1 MAFLPD
7 GSVVYQQY
15 INDDPT
21 SIVSNLKNI
30 GYTTVAMHPYYA
42 TGWSRNKVYPHL
54 GYDETYFIDDFDQT
68 KILREYITDQELY
81 NKIIDRY
88 EKKSDDEKLYIMGI
102 TMQNH
107 GGYGERYDNFN
118 QEVYKIGASYT
129 DANQYLSLL
138 NESDKALEN
147 LITYFKGVD
156 VELEFTSVDA
166 DVVRGWVLSL
176 MDEGRAETTVNR
188 KLSSLR
194 SFYHYLLRQ
203 KLVAVDPVAKVVGPK
218 KKKPLPVFVR
228 DEAMSQLLDGF
239 EFPQTF
245 EGVRDKTMLE
255 VFYST
260 GMRRAELIA
269 LRDGDVD
276 FSALVIK
283 VTGKRNKQ
291 RLIPFGDRLQ
301 EALSVYL
308 QERTRFYSGECEA
321 FFIRKGGVRLS
332 PSSVN
337 YIVKRYLSKVV
348 TLKKKSPHVLRHT
361 FATSMLNHQAELEAV
376 KELLGHESLTTTE
389 VYTHTTF
396 EELKQVYEQA
406 HPRA

>member
-1 MAFLPD
+1 MLKDSFLK
-7 GSVVYQQY
+7 Y
-15 INDDPT
+15 
-21 SIVSNLKNI
+21 LLLE
-30 GYTTVAMHPYYA
+30 
-42 TGWSRNKVYPHL
+42 RNYSEKTILSYGTDL
-54 GYDETYFIDDFDQT
+54 DEF
-68 KILREYITDQELY
+68 E
-81 NKIIDRY
+81 
-88 EKKSDDEKLYIMGI
+88 
-102 TMQNH
+102 
-107 GGYGERYDNFN
+107 
-118 QEVYKIGASYT
+118 A
-129 DANQYLSLL
+129 
-138 NESDKALEN
+138 
-147 LITYFKGVD
+147 YFKGVD

-176 MDEGRAETTVNR
+176 MEEGRAETTVNR

-203 KLVAVDPVAKVVGPK
+203 KLVTVDPVAKVVGPK

-228 DEAMSQLLDGF
+228 DEVMNQLLDGF

-291 RLIPFGDRLQ
+291 RLIPFGNRLQ
-301 EALSVYL
+301 EVLSVYL
-308 QERTRFYSGECEA
+308 QERVRFYSGECEA
-321 FFIRKGGVRLS
+321 FFIRKGGARLS

-337 YIVKRYLSKVV
+337 YIVKRYLSRVV

>member
-1 MAFLPD
+1 MLKDSFLK
-7 GSVVYQQY
+7 Y
-15 INDDPT
+15 
-21 SIVSNLKNI
+21 LLLE
-30 GYTTVAMHPYYA
+30 
-42 TGWSRNKVYPHL
+42 RNYSEKTILSY
-54 GYDETYFIDDFDQT
+54 GID
-68 KILREYITDQELY
+68 
-81 NKIIDRY
+81 
-88 EKKSDDEKLYIMGI
+88 
-102 TMQNH
+102 
-107 GGYGERYDNFN
+107 
-118 QEVYKIGASYT
+118 
-129 DANQYLSLL
+129 L
-138 NESDKALEN
+138 NEFEA
-147 LITYFKGVD
+147 YFKSVD
-156 VELEFTSVDA
+156 EELEFTSVDA

-203 KLVAVDPVAKVVGPK
+203 KLVAVDPVVKVVGPK

-228 DEAMSQLLDGF
+228 DEAMDQLLEGS

-260 GMRRAELIA
+260 GMRRAELMA

-301 EALSVYL
+301 EVLKTYL

>member
-1 MAFLPD
+1 MLKDSFLK
-7 GSVVYQQY
+7 Y
-15 INDDPT
+15 
-21 SIVSNLKNI
+21 LLLE
-30 GYTTVAMHPYYA
+30 
-42 TGWSRNKVYPHL
+42 RNYSEKTILSYGIDL
-54 GYDETYFIDDFDQT
+54 DEF
-68 KILREYITDQELY
+68 E
-81 NKIIDRY
+81 
-88 EKKSDDEKLYIMGI
+88 
-102 TMQNH
+102 
-107 GGYGERYDNFN
+107 
-118 QEVYKIGASYT
+118 A
-129 DANQYLSLL
+129 
-138 NESDKALEN
+138 
-147 LITYFKGVD
+147 YFKGVD

-291 RLIPFGDRLQ
+291 RLIPFGEELRR
-301 EALSVYL
+301 AMSVYL
-308 QERTRFYSGECEA
+308 KIRNEVLPGKAEA
-321 FFIRKGGVRLS
+321 FFVLKNGKRMYPGKVYLL
-332 PSSVN
+332 
-337 YIVKRYLSKVV
+337 VKRNLSKVV
-348 TLKKKSPHVLRHT
+348 SLKKRSPHVLRHT
-361 FATSMLNHQAELEAV
+361 FATAMLNNEAELGAV
-376 KELLGHESLTTTE
+376 KELLGHSSLTTTE
-389 VYTHTTF
+389 IYTHTTF
-396 EELKQVYEQA
+396 EELKKVYEQA